1 MMLWKNTIN
10 ELLKIAT
17 KIRSYIGIGALTLL
31 ILIVLFA
38 MIADG
43 KSYIGFVTAS
53 FEQTLSFNGNILNGN
68 LIAFIIMQ
76 MLIVHVPLLIA
87 LVTGDLLSGESAT
100 GSIRML
106 ATKPISRTGIVL
118 SKWLAATLYT
128 LIMTLWMGFLSLVVS
143 QWIFGSGD
151 LIVLN
156 PDGLLIIPNSDLL
169 WRFGLAMGLAFLA
182 LWTVATLS
190 LAFSALAKNSVG
202 PIVITMAV
210 IILFTLIG
218 TLDVTVF
225 DEVKFYLFTT
235 HMAAWRIVFEEP
247 FPKQDILQ
255 SVGVLVGHIVGLL
268 AFTLFYFNRKDITS

>member
-1 MMLWKNTIN
+1 
-10 ELLKIAT
+10 
-17 KIRSYIGIGALTLL
+17 
-31 ILIVLFA
+31 
-38 MIADG
+38 
-43 KSYIGFVTAS
+43 
-53 FEQTLSFNGNILNGN
+53 
-68 LIAFIIMQ
+68 

-169 WRFGLAMGLAFLA
+169 WRFGFAMGLAFLA

>member
-1 MMLWKNTIN
+1 MLWKNTYN
-10 ELLKIAT
+10 ELLKIAS
-17 KIRSYIGIGALTLL
+17 KIRSYIGIGALTILV
-31 ILIVLFA
+31 LIVIFA
-38 MIADG
+38 MKADG
-43 KSYIGFVTAS
+43 KTYLGFVTGS

-210 IILFTLIG
+210 IILFILIG

>member
-1 MMLWKNTIN
+1 MLWKNTYN
-10 ELLKIAT
+10 ELIKIAS
-17 KIRSYIGIGALTLL
+17 KIRSYIGIGALTILV
-31 ILIVLFA
+31 LIVIFA
-38 MIADG
+38 MKADG
-43 KSYIGFVTAS
+43 KTYLSFVTGS

-156 PDGLLIIPNSDLL
+156 PDGLLIIPKPDLL
-169 WRFGLAMGLAFLA
+169 WRFGLAMMLAFLA

-190 LAFSALAKNSVG
+190 LTFSAFAKNSVG

-235 HMAAWRIVFEEP
+235 HMAAWRIVFEDP
-247 FPKQDILQ
+247 FPKQEILK
-255 SVGVLVGHIVGLL
+255 SVFVLLGHIIGLL
-268 AFTLFYFNRKDITS
+268 SLTLYYFNRKDITA

>member
-1 MMLWKNTIN
+1 
-10 ELLKIAT
+10 
-17 KIRSYIGIGALTLL
+17 
-31 ILIVLFA
+31 
-38 MIADG
+38 
-43 KSYIGFVTAS
+43 
-53 FEQTLSFNGNILNGN
+53 
-68 LIAFIIMQ
+68 
-76 MLIVHVPLLIA
+76 
-87 LVTGDLLSGESAT
+87 
-100 GSIRML
+100 
-106 ATKPISRTGIVL
+106 
-118 SKWLAATLYT
+118 
-128 LIMTLWMGFLSLVVS
+128 MTLWMGFLSLVVS

>member
-1 MMLWKNTIN
+1 MLWKNTYN
-10 ELLKIAT
+10 ELLKIAS
-17 KIRSYIGIGALTLL
+17 KIRSYIGIWALTILV
-31 ILIVLFA
+31 LIVIFA
-38 MIADG
+38 MKADG
-43 KSYIGFVTAS
+43 KTYLGFVTGS

-128 LIMTLWMGFLSLVVS
+128 LVMTLWMGFLSLVVS